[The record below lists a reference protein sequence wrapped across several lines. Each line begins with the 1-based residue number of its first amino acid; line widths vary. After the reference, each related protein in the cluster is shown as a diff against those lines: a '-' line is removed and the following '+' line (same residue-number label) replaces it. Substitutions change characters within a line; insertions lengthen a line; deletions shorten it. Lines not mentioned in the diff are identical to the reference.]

1 MSDWSADVWSSDLR
15 TGSAQVTRI
24 HAGCEQLFETRL
36 DDRRFAGVDE
46 ANLVR
51 RHVDADNGM
60 AALREAGRADRA
72 DVTHAE
78 DADIHCLFSICYVE
92 EVCVFWIAA
101 FTFIRYHRCAAT
113 AQRFARASV
122 VHRLG
127 FQHSGAA
134 PARCSSRAD

>member
-15 TGSAQVTRI
+15 TGSAQVTRL
-24 HAGCEQLFETRL
+24 HARCEQLFETRL

-78 DADIHCLFSICYVE
+78 DADIHCLFRSE
-92 EVCVFWIAA
+92 ERRVGKECVSTCRSRWSP
-101 FTFIRYHRCAAT
+101 YH
-113 AQRFARASV
+113 
-122 VHRLG
+122 
-127 FQHSGAA
+127 
-134 PARCSSRAD
+134 